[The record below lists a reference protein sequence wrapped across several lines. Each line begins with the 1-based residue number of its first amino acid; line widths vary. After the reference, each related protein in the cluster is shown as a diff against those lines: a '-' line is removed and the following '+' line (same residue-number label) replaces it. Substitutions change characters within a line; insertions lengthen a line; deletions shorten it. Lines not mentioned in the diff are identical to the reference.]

1 MLAFLI
7 GFRSSWEKLERRS
20 SATKVVLVLCVEK
33 SVKRQICFGL
43 TFGLK
48 ECPICFLSKIRKILK
63 TTVFGLKSTKFVFDL
78 GLKKCPICFP
88 SKIWKILKTTV
99 FGPKSTKFVFGLGL
113 KKCPICIP
121 SKIWKIL
128 KQR

>member
-48 ECPICFLSKIRKILK
+48 
-63 TTVFGLKSTKFVFDL
+63 
-78 GLKKCPICFP
+78 KCPICFP
-88 SKIWKILKTTV
+88 SKIRKILITTV
-99 FGPKSTKFVFGLGL
+99 FGPNNYQ
-113 KKCPICIP
+113 ICFRFWSEKVSNLFSVKNTENFDNNGSW
-121 SKIWKIL
+121 SKQL
-128 KQR
+128 PNLFSVLV